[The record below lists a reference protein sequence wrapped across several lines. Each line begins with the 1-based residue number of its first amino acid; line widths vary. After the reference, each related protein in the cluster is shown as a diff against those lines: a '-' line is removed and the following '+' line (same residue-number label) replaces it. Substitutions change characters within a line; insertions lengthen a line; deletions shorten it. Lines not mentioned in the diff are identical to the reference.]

1 MDLKEYIR
9 TIPDFPQK
17 GILYRDITPLLND
30 HKVFSYVI
38 NQLSDKIPK
47 DITSIVAPESRGFI
61 FASAVCYKT
70 NRNLVLVR
78 KKGKLPYKTIDIE
91 YELEYGTDTFQIH
104 TDSIE
109 HGSKIAIIDDL
120 LATGGT
126 VVAIQDLVKNFDCEI
141 GCISFVIELLSLNGR
156 NKINCKEIN
165 SLIQY

>member
-17 GILYRDITPLLND
+17 GILYRDITPLLSD
-30 HKVFSYVI
+30 HKVFSYVV

-47 DITSIVAPESRGFI
+47 DVTSIIAPESRGFI

-70 NRNLVLVR
+70 NKNLILVR
-78 KKGKLPYKTIDIE
+78 KKGKLPYKTFDIK

-126 VVAIQDLVKNFDCEI
+126 AVAIQDLVKNFDCEI
-141 GCISFVIELLSLNGR
+141 SCISFVIELLSLNGR

>member
-1 MDLKEYIR
+1 MDLKEHIR

-30 HKVFSYVI
+30 HKVFSYVV

-47 DITSIVAPESRGFI
+47 DVTSIIAPESRGFI

-70 NRNLVLVR
+70 NKNLVLVR
-78 KKGKLPYKTIDIE
+78 KKGKLPYKTFDIE

-126 VVAIQDLVKNFDCEI
+126 AIAIQDLVKNFDCEI
-141 GCISFVIELLSLNGR
+141 SCISFVIELLSLDGR